1 MITTDKNM
9 LFLFMI
15 SMENMENMKKK
26 IKKLCCKLGACQP
39 TKIHSMSFA
48 LE

>member
-15 SMENMENMKKK
+15 SMENMKKK
-26 IKKLCCKLGACQP
+26 FKKLCCKLGACQP